1 VPKLLSKEKITD
13 SHSTLTDTS
22 ILVVNEAGKYPEV
35 SKIGI
40 ANITHVGGGRKSLKF
55 LPITGGI
62 KAVVRGSG
70 SVQDVYIYTKDPE
83 KTKTKLLKSLENML
97 N

>member
-1 VPKLLSKEKITD
+1 MPKLTLGGKITN
-13 SHSTLTDTS
+13 SHSTLTEVAEK
-22 ILVVNEAGKYPEV
+22 LVYEAVKSPLI
-35 SKIGI
+35 SKISI

-70 SVQDVYIYTKDPE
+70 SVQEIYIYTNKPDE
-83 KTKTKLLKSLENML
+83 IKAELDEIFSKI
-97 N
+97 

>member
-1 VPKLLSKEKITD
+1 MSKLILGGKITN
-13 SHSTLTDTS
+13 SHSTLTETAEK
-22 ILVVNEAGKYPEV
+22 LVCEAVKSTLI

-70 SVQDVYIYTKDPE
+70 SVQEIYIYTNSPNE
-83 KTKTKLLKSLENML
+83 TKIELNKIFENI
-97 N
+97 

>member
-1 VPKLLSKEKITD
+1 MSKLTLGGKITN
-13 SHSTLTDTS
+13 SHSTLTE
-22 ILVVNEAGKYPEV
+22 IAEKLIYEAVKSPLI

-40 ANITHVGGGRKSLKF
+40 ANITHIGGGRKSLKF

-70 SVQDVYIYTKDPE
+70 SVQEIYIYTNKPE
-83 KTKTKLLKSLENML
+83 ETKTELIKIFSTI
-97 N
+97 

>member
-1 VPKLLSKEKITD
+1 MPKLLSTEKITD

-22 ILVVNEAGKYPEV
+22 ILVVNEVSKYPEV

-70 SVQDVYIYTKDPE
+70 SVQDIYIYTNDPE
-83 KTKTKLLKSLENML
+83 KTKRKILNSLENML

>member
-1 VPKLLSKEKITD
+1 MSKLTLGGKITN
-13 SHSTLTDTS
+13 SHSTLTETAEK
-22 ILVVNEAGKYPEV
+22 LVEKAVRLELV

-40 ANITHVGGGRKSLKF
+40 ANITHVGGGRRSLKF

-70 SVQDVYIYTKDPE
+70 SVQDIYIYTNKPE
-83 KTKTKLLKSLENML
+83 EAKVELEKIFSFI
-97 N
+97 

>member
-1 VPKLLSKEKITD
+1 MSKLTLGGKITN
-13 SHSTLTDTS
+13 SHSTLTEIS
-22 ILVVNEAGKYPEV
+22 EKFVYEAIKSPLI

-70 SVQDVYIYTKDPE
+70 SVQELYIYTNMPKE
-83 KTKTKLLKSLENML
+83 TETELTKIFSTI
-97 N
+97 

>member
-1 VPKLLSKEKITD
+1 MPKLTLGGKITD
-13 SHSTLTDTS
+13 SHSTLTEVAEK
-22 ILVVNEAGKYPEV
+22 LVYEAVKSPLI

-55 LPITGGI
+55 LPIIGGI

-70 SVQDVYIYTKDPE
+70 SVQELYINTNKPVETETELTKIFS
-83 KTKTKLLKSLENML
+83 KI
-97 N
+97 

>member
-1 VPKLLSKEKITD
+1 MPKLTLGGKITN
-13 SHSTLTDTS
+13 SHSTLTEIS
-22 ILVVNEAGKYPEV
+22 ERLVYEAVKSPLI
-35 SKIGI
+35 SKISI

-70 SVQDVYIYTKDPE
+70 SVQELYIYTDKPE
-83 KTKTKLLKSLENML
+83 KTMDKMKKIFLTI
-97 N
+97 

>member
-1 VPKLLSKEKITD
+1 MPKLTLGGKFTD
-13 SHSTLTDTS
+13 SHSTLTEVS
-22 ILVVNEAGKYPEV
+22 EKFVYEAVKSPLI

-40 ANITHVGGGRKSLKF
+40 GNITHVGGGRKSLKF

-70 SVQDVYIYTKDPE
+70 SVQELYIYTNKPSE
-83 KTKTKLLKSLENML
+83 TEAELVKIFSKV
-97 N
+97 

>member
-1 VPKLLSKEKITD
+1 MPKLTLGGKITN
-13 SHSTLTDTS
+13 SHSSLTETAEK
-22 ILVVNEAGKYPEV
+22 LVAKAVKLELV

-40 ANITHVGGGRKSLKF
+40 ANITHVGGGRKGLKF

-70 SVQDVYIYTKDPE
+70 SVQDIYIYTTNPE
-83 KTKTKLLKSLENML
+83 ETKIELEKIFRAI
-97 N
+97 

>member
-1 VPKLLSKEKITD
+1 MPKLTLGGKITN
-13 SHSTLTDTS
+13 SHSSLTETAEKLVYEAVKSTL
-22 ILVVNEAGKYPEV
+22 I

-70 SVQDVYIYTKDPE
+70 SVQELYIYTNNTSE
-83 KTKTKLLKSLENML
+83 TETEL
-97 N
+97 NKIFDTI

>member
-1 VPKLLSKEKITD
+1 MPKLTLGGKITE
-13 SHSTLTDTS
+13 SHSTLTETAEKF
-22 ILVVNEAGKYPEV
+22 VCEAIKSPLI

-40 ANITHVGGGRKSLKF
+40 ANITHVGGGRKNLKF

-70 SVQDVYIYTKDPE
+70 SVQEIYIYTNQSE
-83 KTKTKLLKSLENML
+83 ETKIHLTKIFSKI
-97 N
+97 

>member
-1 VPKLLSKEKITD
+1 MSKLTLGGKITD
-13 SHSTLTDTS
+13 SHSTLTEVAEK
-22 ILVVNEAGKYPEV
+22 LVEKVVKLEFI

-40 ANITHVGGGRKSLKF
+40 GNITHVGGGRRGLKF

-70 SVQDVYIYTKDPE
+70 SVQELYIYTNAADR
-83 KTKTKLLKSLENML
+83 TKTELINVFDTI
-97 N
+97 

>member
-1 VPKLLSKEKITD
+1 MPKLILGGKITN
-13 SHSTLTDTS
+13 SHSTLTETAER
-22 ILVVNEAGKYPEV
+22 LVYEAVKSPLI

-40 ANITHVGGGRKSLKF
+40 ANITHVGGGRRSLKF

-70 SVQDVYIYTKDPE
+70 SVQEIYIYTNNPTE
-83 KTKTKLLKSLENML
+83 TEVKLHKIFENI
-97 N
+97 

>member
-1 VPKLLSKEKITD
+1 MSKLTLGGKITN
-13 SHSTLTDTS
+13 SHSTLTETAEK
-22 ILVVNEAGKYPEV
+22 LVCEAVKSPLI

-62 KAVVRGSG
+62 KAIVRGSG
-70 SVQDVYIYTKDPE
+70 SVQEIYIYTSNPGE
-83 KTKTKLLKSLENML
+83 GMAELKNIFSNI
-97 N
+97 

>member
-1 VPKLLSKEKITD
+1 MAKLTLGGKITN
-13 SHSTLTDTS
+13 SHSTLTETAEK
-22 ILVVNEAGKYPEV
+22 LVCEAVKSPLI
-35 SKIGI
+35 SKISI

-70 SVQDVYIYTKDPE
+70 SVQEIYIYTNNPIGTE
-83 KTKTKLLKSLENML
+83 MELKKIFENI
-97 N
+97 

>member
-1 VPKLLSKEKITD
+1 MPKLTLGGKITN
-13 SHSTLTDTS
+13 SHSTLTEVAEK
-22 ILVVNEAGKYPEV
+22 LVYEAIKSPLI

-40 ANITHVGGGRKSLKF
+40 ANITHIGGGGRKSLKF

-70 SVQDVYIYTKDPE
+70 SVQELYIYTNKSTE
-83 KTKTKLLKSLENML
+83 TKAELTKIFENI
-97 N
+97 

>member
-1 VPKLLSKEKITD
+1 MPKLLSTEKITD

-22 ILVVNEAGKYPEV
+22 ILVVNAASKYSEV

-40 ANITHVGGGRKSLKF
+40 ANITHIGGGRKSLKF

-70 SVQDVYIYTKDPE
+70 SVQEIYIYTSNPE
-83 KTKTKLLKSLENML
+83 MTKEKLIKTF
-97 N
+97 